1 MLSITNLCKTYNQKK
16 QQSVQALSDVCLTI
30 DKGMFGLLGANGAGK
45 SSLMRTI
52 ATLQKPD
59 SGRIMFAGQDIL
71 TNPDFMRQHLGYLP
85 QSFGVYN
92 NISAYELLDYLAKL
106 KGVRSPK
113 ARQLQINTLLEQVN
127 LTDFKFHSVSKFSG
141 GMKQRFGIAQAL
153 LGDPKILIVDEPTAG
168 LDPEERNRF
177 HNLLFN
183 ISMDKVVLLSTHIV
197 EDVSDLCPNMA
208 VMANGN
214 VVTQTSP
221 QELMNSMKGYIWQT
235 KVSADNVS
243 DLHQT
248 YDVISQRLC
257 AGEMTVHVYSE
268 QELGSDFQQVL
279 PNLESAYFASVHRF
293 LNKTQ
298 GAEYA

>member
-1 MLSITNLCKTYNQKK
+1 MLSISNLCKTYDHKR
-16 QQSVQALSDVCLTI
+16 QAVKALNDVSLTI
-30 DKGMFGLLGANGAGK
+30 NKGMFGLLGANGAGK

-59 SGRIMFAGQDIL
+59 SGNIMFEGQDIL
-71 TNPDFMRQHLGYLP
+71 ANPDFMRQHLGYLP
-85 QSFGVYN
+85 QNFGVYN

-106 KGVRSPK
+106 KGVTSSK
-113 ARQLQINTLLEQVN
+113 ARREQINSLLEQVN
-127 LTDFKFHSVSKFSG
+127 LTESKHHSVSKFSG

-153 LGDPKILIVDEPTAG
+153 LADPKVLVVDEPTAG

-183 ISMDKVVLLSTHIV
+183 ISTNKVVLLSTHIV

-208 VMANGN
+208 VMASGH
-214 VVTQTSP
+214 VITQTSP
-221 QELMNSMKGYIWQT
+221 QELMNSMAGYIWQT
-235 KVSADNVS
+235 KVSTDEVS
-243 DLHQT
+243 ELHQS
-248 YDVISQRLC
+248 YQVISQRLC

-268 QELGSDFQQVL
+268 HSLGSDFQQVQ

-293 LNKTQ
+293 LNMAR
-298 GAEYA
+298 GIEHV